1 VWCSFDA
8 LDFVSE
14 LVPSHL
20 RKFLDVRSV
29 GALGPGSAG
38 AASAAAAAG
47 SPPSAAASDGPGWSW
62 AAMGERLADELCRYD
77 TAGRLVS
84 TTAARLI
91 ARGASQVDCDS
102 VDASAARDADSG
114 GGGGGSG
121 ALASLGAR
129 VGAARVSPV
138 GPGMRPLPPPWPGL
152 PRSQDWE
159 RLGMVVTRALAP
171 PATAA
176 SAAAAAAAE
185 RELARSALLSPL
197 PAFPAYARG
206 GAQAQALAQPF
217 HRTLTLAS
225 NSDFFVSPL
234 VRTLTRAEEL
244 LAVGAYVHHYE
255 RYGTSGEDIAA
266 AINGLLDVVE
276 AYRPGGASAEVVANP
291 LSAAR
296 GSPSGGA
303 RYARRGEEEEEEGD
317 GEEGEEARDG
327 KE

>member
-1 VWCSFDA
+1 
-8 LDFVSE
+8 
-14 LVPSHL
+14 
-20 RKFLDVRSV
+20 
-29 GALGPGSAG
+29 
-38 AASAAAAAG
+38 
-47 SPPSAAASDGPGWSW
+47 
-62 AAMGERLADELCRYD
+62 MGERLADELCRYD
-77 TAGRLVS
+77 KAGRLVS

-102 VDASAARDADSG
+102 VDASAAREADN
-114 GGGGGSG
+114 GGGSGSSSSGGG

-176 SAAAAAAAE
+176 MAAAAAAAE
-185 RELARSALLSPL
+185 RELVRSALLSPL

-206 GAQAQALAQPF
+206 GAQAQAHAQPF

-276 AYRPGGASAEVVANP
+276 AYRPGGASAEVAANP
-291 LSAAR
+291 QSAVS
-296 GSPSGGA
+296 SPSGGA
-303 RYARRGEEEEEEGD
+303 RYARRGEED
-317 GEEGEEARDG
+317 GEEAEDERDG
-327 KE
+327 KEERGL